1 MIEEFMKMLKNRER
15 EQGGPRKDAKMQAK
29 SSMAKE
35 LSDMLGGDITEG
47 IKEGMKGKDV
57 VKAGF
62 TATKENAPEAAKK
75 LEEVVS
81 SKFSKDESDESEE
94 DEGESD
100 MPHEMMKEHESEESS
115 DSDELETQIAELED
129 ELKNKRKKLESMRS

>member
-1 MIEEFMKMLKNRER
+1 MIEEFMKMLKNKEK
-15 EQGGPRKDAKMQAK
+15 EQGGPKNDAKMQAK

-62 TATKENAPEAAKK
+62 TSSKEDAPEAAKK

-81 SKFSKDESDESEE
+81 SKFSEDESEE
-94 DEGESD
+94 SEEMEDESD

-115 DSDELETQIAELED
+115 DSDSLETQIAELED

>member
-62 TATKENAPEAAKK
+62 TSSKEDAPEAAKK

-81 SKFSKDESDESEE
+81 SKFSKDESEESEE
-94 DEGESD
+94 DEGEEEMSD
-100 MPHEMMKEHESEESS
+100 EMMKEDESEESDNS
-115 DSDELETQIAELED
+115 DDLESEISKLED

>member
-62 TATKENAPEAAKK
+62 TSSKEDAPEAAKK

-81 SKFSKDESDESEE
+81 SKFSEDESDESEE
-94 DEGESD
+94 KEDES
-100 MPHEMMKEHESEESS
+100 EMMKEDESEESYSS
-115 DSDELETQIAELED
+115 DDLESEISKLED

>member
-62 TATKENAPEAAKK
+62 TSSKEDAPEAAKK

-94 DEGESD
+94 DEGEED
-100 MPHEMMKEHESEESS
+100 MSHEMMKEHESEESDNS
-115 DSDELETQIAELED
+115 DDLESEISKLED

>member
-62 TATKENAPEAAKK
+62 TSSKEDAPEAAKK

-81 SKFSKDESDESEE
+81 SKFSEDESDESEE
-94 DEGESD
+94 KEDEG
-100 MPHEMMKEHESEESS
+100 EMMKEDESEESDSS
-115 DSDELETQIAELED
+115 DDLESEISKLED

>member
-1 MIEEFMKMLKNRER
+1 MIEEFMKMLKNKEK
-15 EQGGPRKDAKMQAK
+15 EQGGPKNDAKMQAK

-62 TATKENAPEAAKK
+62 TSSKEDAPEAAKK

-81 SKFSKDESDESEE
+81 SKFSEDESEE
-94 DEGESD
+94 MEGEDEMS
-100 MPHEMMKEHESEESS
+100 PEMMKQHESEESS
-115 DSDELETQIAELED
+115 DSDSLETQIAELED

>member
-1 MIEEFMKMLKNRER
+1 MIDEFMKMLKKRER
-15 EQGGPRKDAKMQAK
+15 EQGGPRKDSKMAAK

-62 TATKENAPEAAKK
+62 TSSKEDAPEAAKK
-75 LEEVVS
+75 LEEVVA
-81 SKFSKDESDESEE
+81 SKFSDEDSEDEEKEYDDEISSKISKRDESDESEQ
-94 DEGESD
+94 
-100 MPHEMMKEHESEESS
+100 
-115 DSDELETQIAELED
+115 SDELEMQIAELED
-129 ELKNKRKKLESMRS
+129 ELKNKKRKLESMRA

>member
-62 TATKENAPEAAKK
+62 TSSKEDAPEAAKK

-81 SKFSKDESDESEE
+81 SKFSEDESDESEE
-94 DEGESD
+94 KED
-100 MPHEMMKEHESEESS
+100 EMMKEDESEESDSS
-115 DSDELETQIAELED
+115 DDLESEISKLED

>member
-1 MIEEFMKMLKNRER
+1 MIEEFMKMLKNKEK
-15 EQGGPRKDAKMQAK
+15 EQGGPKNDAKMKAK

-62 TATKENAPEAAKK
+62 TSSKEDAPEAARK

-81 SKFSKDESDESEE
+81 SKFSEDESEE
-94 DEGESD
+94 MEDESD
-100 MPHEMMKEHESEESS
+100 MPHEMMKEDESEESS
-115 DSDELETQIAELED
+115 DSDSLESQIAELED